1 MNHLPSVTAI
11 RSAAGPP
18 DFTRFVLV
26 VLVIGALLTG
36 SFLTLL
42 PFLGGLIWAATI
54 VIATWPMFLRLE
66 RATGGRRSITTTIMM
81 IAVLLAFVVPL
92 SAAIATV
99 LDAANRSPSLVHDYV
114 ERGLGPPPHWLSTV
128 PVLGRKLADR
138 WQTLATGGPEALAAA
153 VRPYARSAAAWV
165 ITTTGGL
172 GRLVIHALLTVLLVG
187 ILYAN
192 GEAAARGALAVADRL
207 GGGAGQR
214 SMRLAAQAVR
224 GVALG
229 VVVTALIQSSLA
241 GLGLWVSGVPHPALL
256 SAIMLTMC
264 IAQLGPVLVL
274 APAVG
279 WLYWIGQ
286 SGWASALLVWSL
298 PVVALDNV
306 VRPILI
312 RRGVQLPMLLI
323 IGGVIGGLIT
333 FGVIGLFVG
342 PGILAATFTL
352 GKEWVGSNTHG
363 EADGITPED
372 GPASRSA
379 NDDRIAIAGG

>member
-1 MNHLPSVTAI
+1 
-11 RSAAGPP
+11 
-18 DFTRFVLV
+18 
-26 VLVIGALLTG
+26 VIGALLIG

-54 VIATWPMFLRLE
+54 VIATWPMFTRLE

-81 IAVLLAFVVPL
+81 LAVLLAFVVPL

-114 ERGLGPPPHWLSTV
+114 ERGLGPPPRWLSNV
-128 PVLGRKLADR
+128 PALGPKLADR
-138 WQTLATGGPEALAAA
+138 WETLATGGPEALAAA
-153 VRPYARSAAAWV
+153 VRPYARTAAAW
-165 ITTTGGL
+165 IIATTGGL
-172 GRLVIHALLTVLLVG
+172 GRLVLQVLLIVILVG
-187 ILYAN
+187 ILYGN

-207 GGGAGQR
+207 GGDAGQR
-214 SMRLAAQAVR
+214 SIRLAAQAVR

-241 GLGLWVSGVPHPALL
+241 GLGLWVSGVPHPGLL
-256 SAIMLTMC
+256 TAIMFTLSV
-264 IAQLGPVLVL
+264 AQLGPLLVL
-274 APAVG
+274 APAIG
-279 WLYWIGQ
+279 WLYWVGQ
-286 SGWASALLVWSL
+286 AGWATALLVWTL
-298 PVVALDNV
+298 PVAALDNV

-342 PGILAATFTL
+342 PVILAATFTL
-352 GKEWVGSNTHG
+352 AKDWVGSNTHG
-363 EADGITPED
+363 DADGMTPQD
-372 GPASRSA
+372 FPASPS
-379 NDDRIAIAGG
+379 GK